1 MEPVDYLNA
10 FRRRWAV
17 LATAVAVALAAA
29 WVVTSL
35 LPRSQSVPDYQATT
49 VLLQTKGSDPIT
61 GGGSAIDNLGT
72 TAALTTVG
80 EVPKQA
86 AKALRFRGDP
96 RQLARQVKGSADNDT
111 RLLTITAVDRN
122 PRRATRIAD
131 VFAAELL
138 EYLRRLGVEQ
148 EQKSLKAR
156 IHKLQSD
163 IDRLR
168 GGQDVAAGEL
178 ERLEKQLATFRAV
191 LEQLPSRAEVPGG
204 LRVVQKASS
213 EPVKAVGLQP
223 PRNRLVQL
231 LIAAFL
237 GLLAG
242 IGIVLVLERV
252 DTRVRTKDAVEE
264 RFKLPVLAEIPLLPR
279 RERDVSVLAAPAEAA
294 YPAVDAFR
302 ILAAAVVRQLAL
314 HRTVTG
320 GNGNGHAVAQPP
332 AVLVTSA
339 GPGEG
344 KTTVVANLA
353 ARLAE
358 QGKRVLVLSC
368 DFHRPTVHR
377 LLEVPDGAGL
387 AEALQ
392 SPEVDLSFTGHI
404 CVTALDGVWLVRS
417 GSASSGAGAL
427 LSSESMRTALTA
439 ARRYADVVLL
449 DSPPILATSDAA
461 YLMPAVDGV
470 LVVVRAGKTTAEVVA
485 RTSEV
490 LERLGAPGLG
500 VVLNGCASVP
510 SPRGYWRYHTATG
523 EESRRGFPG
532 LPRHPGQ

>member
-1 MEPVDYLNA
+1 VEPVEYLNA

-17 LATAVAVALAAA
+17 LAAAVVVAVVAA

-35 LPRSQSVPDYQATT
+35 LPRSQNVPDYQATT
-49 VLLQTKGSDPIT
+49 VLLQREGSNPVT

-72 TAALTTVG
+72 AAALTTVG
-80 EVPKQA
+80 KVPERA
-86 AKALRFRGDP
+86 AKALHFRGDP
-96 RQLARQVKGSADNDT
+96 RELAKKVKASADNDT
-111 RLLTITAVDRN
+111 RLLSISVIDRR
-122 PRRATRIAD
+122 PRRAVRIAD

-138 EYLRRLGVEQ
+138 DYLRRLGVE
-148 EQKSLKAR
+148 EEEKTLSAR
-156 IHKLQSD
+156 IEKLQSD
-163 IDRLR
+163 IDKLR
-168 GGQDVAAGEL
+168 VGQDVAGEL
-178 ERLEKQLATFRAV
+178 PRLEEQLAAAQAELNR
-191 LEQLPSRAEVPGG
+191 LPSTAEVPGG

-242 IGIVLVLERV
+242 IGIVLLLERV

-264 RFKLPVLAEIPLLPR
+264 GFRLPVLAEIPLLPR
-279 RERDVSVLAAPAEAA
+279 RERNVSVLAAPAEAA
-294 YPAVDAFR
+294 YPALDAFR
-302 ILAAAVVRQLAL
+302 MLAAAVVRQLGL
-314 HRTVTG
+314 RRTVTEE
-320 GNGNGHAVAQPP
+320 NGHAVAQPP
-332 AVLVTSA
+332 ALLVTSA

-358 QGKRVLVLSC
+358 QGKKIMVLSC
-368 DFHRPTVHR
+368 DFHRPAVHR

-392 SPEVDLSFTGHI
+392 SPEVDIGLTSHI
-404 CVTALDGVWLVRS
+404 CVTALDDVWLVRS
-417 GSASSGAGAL
+417 GFASTGAAAL
-427 LSSESMRTALTA
+427 LSSEGMRQALQE
-439 ARRYADVVLL
+439 ARRYADIVLL
-449 DSPPILATSDAA
+449 DSPPILATSDVAS
-461 YLMPAVDGV
+461 LMPEVDGV

-490 LERLGAPGLG
+490 LERLGAPGMG
-500 VVLNGCASVP
+500 VVLNGCTFVP
-510 SPRGYWRYHTATG
+510 SPRGYWRYHSGNGA
-523 EESRRGFPG
+523 EPRRGFPG
-532 LPRHPGQ
+532 LPRHPGSN

>member
-17 LATAVAVALAAA
+17 LAAAVAVALTAA

-49 VLLQTKGSDPIT
+49 VLLQTKGSNPIS

-86 AKALRFRGDP
+86 AKTLRFRGDP

-138 EYLRRLGVEQ
+138 EYLRHLRVEQ
-148 EQKSLKAR
+148 EEKTLTAR
-156 IHKLQSD
+156 IQKLQSD

-168 GGQDVAAGEL
+168 GQDVTGEL
-178 ERLEKQLATFRAV
+178 ERLEKQLATSRAA
-191 LEQLPSRAEVPGG
+191 LERLSSRAEVPGG

-237 GLLAG
+237 GLVAG

-294 YPAVDAFR
+294 YPAMDAFR

-320 GNGNGHAVAQPP
+320 GNGNGHAVVQPP

-358 QGKRVLVLSC
+358 QGKQVLVLSC

-392 SPEVDLSFTGHI
+392 SPDIDLSFTGHI

-427 LSSESMRTALTA
+427 LSSEGMRTVLIA

-500 VVLNGCASVP
+500 VVLNGSTSVP
-510 SPRGYWRYHTATG
+510 SPRGYWRYHAPTG
-523 EESRRGFPG
+523 EELRRGFPG
-532 LPRHPGQ
+532 LPRHPEQE

>member
-17 LATAVAVALAAA
+17 LAAAVAVALTAA

-35 LPRSQSVPDYQATT
+35 LPRSQNVPDYQATT

-72 TAALTTVG
+72 TAALTTLG

-148 EQKSLKAR
+148 EEKTLAAKIQ
-156 IHKLQSD
+156 KLQSD

-168 GGQDVAAGEL
+168 GGQAVAGEL
-178 ERLEKQLATFRAV
+178 EQLEKQLATSQAA
-191 LEQLPSRAEVPGG
+191 LERLPSRAEVPGG

-377 LLEVPDGAGL
+377 LLDVPDGAGL

-427 LSSESMRTALTA
+427 LSSEGMRTALTA

-490 LERLGAPGLG
+490 LERLGAPSLG
-500 VVLNGCASVP
+500 VVLNGSASVP
-510 SPRGYWRYHTATG
+510 SPRGYWRYHAATG
-523 EESRRGFPG
+523 GESRRGFPG
-532 LPRHPGQ
+532 LPRHLEQ